1 MKNRG
6 PTFWRWSDAQLQ
18 TKTFEEE
25 LEDGTKIDVQ
35 ARLSRT
41 GGTQLFLAVYTEDGR
56 IITEEIYD
64 NLPGQTTLRAIV
76 SGTQQARAVA
86 TGALE
91 PLKTARQG
99 SIK

>member
-6 PTFWRWSDAQLQ
+6 STFWSWSDAQLQ
-18 TKTFEEE
+18 TKTYEEE
-25 LEDGTKIDVQ
+25 LDDGTKIDVQ

-41 GGTQLFLAVYTEDGR
+41 GGTQIFLGVYTEDGR

-76 SGTQQARAVA
+76 SGTQRARAVA
-86 TGALE
+86 TGASE
-91 PLKTARQG
+91 PLKTARQA
-99 SIK
+99 